1 HKNVENYLNLIS
13 HFAFIKQKNEW
24 LLARSIKALLHFGFK
39 KELINHK
46 KINEAILTSL
56 MKNNLNNGTY
66 HPFYLSNE
74 YLQGNSTE
82 KIAIE
87 SATTYVFAKGKNQKL
102 IKQNLQEYCKLN
114 KINWILNLVFKE

>member
-1 HKNVENYLNLIS
+1 MKKRKSNNSAALYIIQLYYLYCNY
-13 HFAFIKQKNEW
+13 
-24 LLARSIKALLHFGFK
+24 
-39 KELINHK
+39 
-46 KINEAILTSL
+46 
-56 MKNNLNNGTY
+56 NLNNGAY